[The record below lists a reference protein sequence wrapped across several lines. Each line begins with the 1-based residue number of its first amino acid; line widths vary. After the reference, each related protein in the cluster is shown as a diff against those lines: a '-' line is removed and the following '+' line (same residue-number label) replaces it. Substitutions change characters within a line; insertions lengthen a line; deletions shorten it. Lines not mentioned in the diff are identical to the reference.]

1 MKSYAAYCFDLD
13 GTVYNGHRPIDSAIR
28 FIQHLQNSGREPYYL
43 TNNASVDS
51 SEVKQRLARFGINAQ
66 EQHIITASTATAS
79 YCQKIAPNGR
89 FYIQGEP
96 SMVRVF
102 ERAGLTVTKELTAD
116 YVVVGIDREATYA
129 SLSDTMNVLLN
140 GATFIATNTDRIV
153 PTSDGFAIGNGTIVE
168 MLAFAS
174 QVSPVVVGKPET
186 MMLEMVQ
193 QHGGFEKEQM
203 VMIGDNYDTDILS
216 GIRFGIDTIH
226 VETGVHSSE
235 EVMGR
240 EIPPTYAVKQLVVK

>member
-1 MKSYAAYCFDLD
+1 MK
-13 GTVYNGHRPIDSAIR
+13 VI
-28 FIQHLQNSGREPYYL
+28 
-43 TNNASVDS
+43 
-51 SEVKQRLARFGINAQ
+51 
-66 EQHIITASTATAS
+66 
-79 YCQKIAPNGR
+79 
-89 FYIQGEP
+89 
-96 SMVRVF
+96 
-102 ERAGLTVTKELTAD
+102 
-116 YVVVGIDREATYA
+116 
-129 SLSDTMNVLLN
+129 LN
-140 GATFIATNTDRIV
+140 GGTIICTKTDRIG
-153 PTSDGFAIGNGTIVE
+153 PTSDGFANGNGMIVE